1 MNRTLEYYN
10 KHANTFFDGTVS
22 ADFKD
27 TQDKF
32 LSLLPPKGLILDFGC
47 GSGRDTLYFLQK
59 GFRVNAIDGSKELC
73 ILASK
78 LTGLP
83 VQQML
88 FQELEEFEHYDGVWA
103 CSSILHLSKAELKD
117 VFSRMIR
124 ATKKGGYIYM
134 SFKYGDF
141 EGYRNERYFTDF
153 TENGFREYAR
163 IFPEITILETWISED
178 VRPGRSEEKW
188 MNIILRRLG
197 TT

>member
-10 KHANTFFDGTVS
+10 KHAVEFVEGTVS

-47 GSGRDTLYFLQK
+47 GSGRDALYFLQK
-59 GFRVNAIDGSKELC
+59 GFRVDAIDGSKELC
-73 ILASK
+73 GLASK

-153 TENGFREYAR
+153 TEDGFREYAWN
-163 IFPEITILETWISED
+163 FPEITIIETWISED
-178 VRPGRSEEKW
+178 VRSGRSEEKW

-197 TT
+197 TA